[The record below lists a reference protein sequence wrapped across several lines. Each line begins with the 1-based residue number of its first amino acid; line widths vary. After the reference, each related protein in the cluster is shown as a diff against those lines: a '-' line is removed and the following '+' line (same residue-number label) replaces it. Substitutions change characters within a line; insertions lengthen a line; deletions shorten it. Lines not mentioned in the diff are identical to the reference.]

1 MTMRVSSMTP
11 PASLASVVAT
21 RRNWNLPRRRQSLH
35 PLHSVLLWRDYR
47 LWHHHHTA
55 PSVSLRPP
63 EGRIPEGFVEVPD
76 GRCADLLDTCYD
88 LSGHKNAVVPK
99 VTLSFGGGANVDLDA
114 SGVVSETQVCL
125 AFAANQDEREIA
137 IIGNVQQ
144 RTMEVVY
151 DVDGRKIGFRPHS
164 CSGSNKLFMGGSRK
178 GWLEVVHKH
187 GPCSKPKQHTSSSSS
202 LIIPHSE
209 ILEQDRARVRA
220 IQRKLWEAQRQA
232 SEQDRKSKTTT
243 SEASLDQAAAP
254 APAEVS
260 LPAESGEILGTGDYF
275 VKVGLGSPA
284 RELSLIFDTGS
295 DLTWTQCLPCLRSD
309 SCYIQNE
316 PIFDPS
322 KSSSYS
328 NIPCSSSQCTQLFM
342 DAGPTC
348 SAGNSGDCLY
358 NITYG
363 DSSSSAGNF
372 AKETLTITPAHV
384 VNNFL
389 FGCGHDNE
397 GLFNGTDG
405 ILGLGRQQISFVQ
418 QTSDIFHNI
427 FSYCLPATA
436 TDVGYLNFGG
446 EPASDNVIYTPL
458 SSDPLSSYFYAL
470 DLNGISLAGHSLPIT
485 SSMFSSGVIIDS
497 GTVITWLP
505 QAAYGPLRDAFR
517 KAMSKYRMAAPFII
531 LDTCYDLS
539 GQDTVIVP
547 KITLSFGGGA
557 NVDLDAS
564 GVVYAVN
571 ETLVCF
577 AFAANE
583 DARFPSIIGNTQ
595 QRTLEV
601 VYDVDGGRIGFRPHS
616 CRGSSKFVSGVSP
629 AISPNP
635 F

>member
-1 MTMRVSSMTP
+1 M
-11 PASLASVVAT
+11 LALACIC
-21 RRNWNLPRRRQSLH
+21 R
-35 PLHSVLLWRDYR
+35 
-47 LWHHHHTA
+47 TA
-55 PSVSLRPP
+55 L
-63 EGRIPEGFVEVPD
+63 
-76 GRCADLLDTCYD
+76 C
-88 LSGHKNAVVPK
+88 
-99 VTLSFGGGANVDLDA
+99 VDLF
-114 SGVVSETQVCL
+114 SKESVRRSQKPL
-125 AFAANQDEREIA
+125 AGTEATKDI
-137 IIGNVQQ
+137 
-144 RTMEVVY
+144 
-151 DVDGRKIGFRPHS
+151 
-164 CSGSNKLFMGGSRK
+164 
-178 GWLEVVHKH
+178 
-187 GPCSKPKQHTSSSSS
+187 
-202 LIIPHSE
+202 
-209 ILEQDRARVRA
+209 ARVRA

-232 SEQDRKSKTTT
+232 SEQDRKSTTTT

-260 LPAESGEILGTGDYF
+260 LPVESGEIIGSGDYI
-275 VKVGLGSPA
+275 VKVGLGTPA
-284 RELSLIFDTGS
+284 RELSLIFHTGS

-309 SCYIQNE
+309 SCYTQNE

-328 NIPCSSSQCTQLFM
+328 NIPCSSSQCSQLFS
-342 DAGPTC
+342 ATGHTPTC
-348 SAGNSGDCLY
+348 SASSGDCLY
-358 NITYG
+358 NLTLG
-363 DSSSSAGNF
+363 DISLSVGNY

-384 VNNFL
+384 VNDFF
-389 FGCGHDNE
+389 FGCGHDNSAL
-397 GLFNGTDG
+397 LFNGTAG
-405 ILGLGRQQISFVQ
+405 ILGLGRNQISFVQ

-436 TDVGYLNFGG
+436 SDVGYLNFGG
-446 EPASDNVIYTPL
+446 EPPSDNVIYTPF
-458 SSDPLSSYFYAL
+458 SSIPLSSHFYAV

-485 SSMFSSGVIIDS
+485 SSVFSSGVIIDS
-497 GTVITWLP
+497 ASVITLLP

-517 KAMSKYRMAAPFII
+517 KAMSEYRMAAPFII

-577 AFAANE
+577 AFAALE